1 MENSQTRPER
11 ASMAQQLDDEI
22 DLLQLWQTVWRR
34 KWSILT
40 LTLVMMMLAA
50 LVVLS
55 MTPIYRASATLLIEQ
70 KAAKAVSIEEVYG
83 LDGGS
88 SEYLQTQ
95 FELLKS
101 RGLAER
107 VVRQLNLTTHP
118 EFDPRQQPEPLI
130 DVSGVLASLD
140 VRSWLP
146 MTTPDDLVEPEAMT
160 EARIFEEVVQ
170 AFMERITIS
179 PVMKTQLVKVE
190 IEMAD
195 ARLAAQASN
204 ALANAYIESQLE
216 ARLAMTQTA
225 TTWMNERLSGLK
237 SKLQESERR
246 LQAFRESENL
256 VDLEGVTTVAGG
268 ELSQTGDRLIDA
280 RRSRAEAESQYRQV
294 ASMRSNGWQRMA
306 SVPAV
311 LSNQL
316 VQQFKADEGKA
327 SSKVQELSRRY
338 GPKHPKMIAAQSELR
353 SATANLRSQVEQV
366 VASIEREYQLATAN
380 ERSLQS
386 SFNQNK
392 EQIQDIKRKEFKLR
406 ELQREVD
413 GNRSLYDTF
422 MTRLKETSAT
432 SDFESVNARIVDPA
446 VVPDKPVKPKK
457 SLVVA
462 IAGLLAMM
470 AGIGMALLLEFL
482 NNTFKSTEDVETKLN
497 LPVLGILPLLKGKE
511 RRDIA
516 TMFTRD
522 EDRSFTESIRTI
534 RTGVVLSG
542 LDNPHKV
549 LVVTSSI
556 PGEGKSSVAANLAF
570 AMGQMEK
577 VLLIDADMR
586 RPTVAKSF
594 DFPVG
599 TPGLAN
605 LVAGT
610 ARLEDC
616 IKELDDNVSVIPAG
630 TVPPNPLELLSS
642 QRFTKALQVLEGR
655 FDRIVIDSPPTQ
667 AVSDALV
674 LSTHANALIYVVK
687 SESTSIPL
695 VKRGVGQLLQNNA
708 PITGV
713 VLNQV
718 DIKKAQKHGYS
729 YGGYYDYYGYSG
741 GKEA

>member
-1 MENSQTRPER
+1 MENSHTRPDR
-11 ASMAQQLDDEI
+11 GAMAQQLDDEI
-22 DLLQLWQTVWRR
+22 DLLQLWRTIWRR

-40 LTLVMMMLAA
+40 LMLVVMMLAA

-55 MTPIYRASATLLIEQ
+55 MTPIYRASSTLLIEQ
-70 KAAKAVSIEEVYG
+70 QAAKVVSIEEVYG
-83 LDGGS
+83 LEGNS
-88 SEYLQTQ
+88 NEYLQTQ

-130 DVSGVLASLD
+130 DLKGLFDSMDVS
-140 VRSWLP
+140 RWLP
-146 MTTPDDLVEPEAMT
+146 MTTPDDLVESEVMT
-160 EARIFEEVVQ
+160 EALIFDAVVK
-170 AFMERITIS
+170 AFMERTSIS
-179 PVMKTQLVKVE
+179 PIMKTQLVRVQ

-195 ARLAAQASN
+195 ARLAAQAAN

-225 TTWMNERLSGLK
+225 TTWMNDRLSGLK
-237 SKLQESERR
+237 GKLQESERR
-246 LQAFRESENL
+246 LQEFRESENL

-280 RRSRAEAESQYRQV
+280 RRNRAEAESQYRQV
-294 ASMRSNGWQRMA
+294 ASMRNGGWQRLA

-316 VQQFKADEGKA
+316 VQQLKAEEGRA
-327 SSKVQELSRRY
+327 RSKVQELSRRY
-338 GPKHPKMIAAQSELR
+338 GPKHPSMISAQSEL
-353 SATANLRSQVEQV
+353 SAATTNLRSQVDQV

-380 ERSLQS
+380 ERSLQG
-386 SFNQNK
+386 SFNENK

-446 VVPDKPVKPKK
+446 VVPDEPVKPKK

-462 IAGLLAMM
+462 IAGLLALM
-470 AGIGMALLLEFL
+470 AGIGMVLLLEFL

-497 LPVLGILPLLKGKE
+497 LPVLGILPMLKGKE

-522 EDRSFTESIRTI
+522 EDKSFTESIRTI

-616 IKELDDNVSVIPAG
+616 IKELDENLSVIPAG

-642 QRFTKALQVLEGR
+642 QRFAKVLRVLEDR
-655 FDRIVIDSPPTQ
+655 YDRIIIDSPPTQ

-674 LSTHANALIYVVK
+674 LSTHANALIYVIK
-687 SESTSIPL
+687 SESTAIPL
-695 VKRGVGQLLQNNA
+695 AKRGVGQLLQNNA
-708 PITGV
+708 PVTGV

-718 DIKKAQKHGYS
+718 DIKKAKKQGYS
-729 YGGYYDYYGYSG
+729 YGGYYDYYGYSETR
-741 GKEA
+741 KA

>member
-1 MENSQTRPER
+1 MT
-11 ASMAQQLDDEI
+11 QQLDDEI
-22 DLLQLWQTVWRR
+22 DLLQLWQTIWRR

-40 LTLVMMMLAA
+40 LTLVVMMLAA

-55 MTPIYRASATLLIEQ
+55 MTPIYKASSTLLIEQ

-101 RGLAER
+101 RELAVR
-107 VVRQLNLTTHP
+107 VVRELNLTTHP

-130 DVSGVLASLD
+130 DLSGLVDSLD
-140 VRSWLP
+140 VRAWLP
-146 MTTPDDLVEPEAMT
+146 MTTPDDLVESEEMT
-160 EARIFEEVVQ
+160 QAQIFDQVVL
-170 AFMERITIS
+170 AFMERISIA

-190 IEMAD
+190 VEMAD
-195 ARLAAQASN
+195 ARLAAQAAN

-216 ARLAMTQTA
+216 AKLAMTQTA
-225 TTWMNERLSGLK
+225 TNWMNERLSGLK
-237 SKLQESERR
+237 GKLQESERR
-246 LQAFRESENL
+246 LQEFRESENL

-280 RRSRAEAESQYRQV
+280 RRNKAEAESQYRQV
-294 ASMRSNGWQRMA
+294 ASMRSGGWQRLA

-316 VQQFKADEGKA
+316 VQQFKADEGRA

-338 GPKHPKMIAAQSELR
+338 GPKHPKMMAAQSELR
-353 SATANLRSQVEQV
+353 SATTNLRAQVEQV

-380 ERSLQS
+380 ENSLQS

-392 EQIQDIKRKEFKLR
+392 VEIQDIKRKEFKLR

-446 VVPDKPVKPKK
+446 VVPDLPVKPKK

-470 AGIGMALLLEFL
+470 AGIGMVLLLEFL
-482 NNTFKSTEDVETKLN
+482 NNTFKSTEDVESKLN

-516 TMFTRD
+516 TMFNRD
-522 EDRSFTESIRTI
+522 EDKSFTESIRTI

-549 LVVTSSI
+549 LVITSSI

-570 AMGQMEK
+570 AMGQMEN

-616 IKELDDNVSVIPAG
+616 IKDLDGKLSVIPAG

-642 QRFTKALQVLEGR
+642 QRFAKALQVLESR
-655 FDRIVIDSPPTQ
+655 FDRIIIDSPPTQ

-674 LSTHANALIYVVK
+674 LSTHANALIYVIK
-687 SESTSIPL
+687 SESTAIPL
-695 VKRGVGQLLQNNA
+695 AKRGIGQLLQNNA
-708 PITGV
+708 PVTGV

-718 DIKKAQKHGYS
+718 DIKKAQKQGYS

-741 GKEA
+741 SKEA

>member
-1 MENSQTRPER
+1 MDNSQPRTEPTGHT
-11 ASMAQQLDDEI
+11 QLDDEI
-22 DLLQLWQTVWRR
+22 DLLQLWKTIWQR
-34 KWSILT
+34 KWSIIVLT
-40 LTLVMMMLAA
+40 IVVMMLTV

-55 MTPIYRASATLLIEQ
+55 MTPIFKASSTLLIEQ
-70 KAAKAVSIEEVYG
+70 KAAKTVSIEDVYG
-83 LDGGS
+83 LEGGS

-101 RGLAER
+101 RELAER
-107 VVRQLNLTTHP
+107 VVRQLNLTVHP

-130 DVSGVLASLD
+130 DVGALLKSFDIRKFLPMVTPEDLAS
-140 VRSWLP
+140 
-146 MTTPDDLVEPEAMT
+146 EAGMT
-160 EARIFEEVVQ
+160 EADIFDEVVK
-170 AFMERITIS
+170 AFMERTTIS

-195 ARLAAQASN
+195 RQLSAQAAN

-216 ARLAMTQTA
+216 AKLNMTQTA
-225 TTWMNERLSGLK
+225 TNWMNERLSGLK
-237 SKLQESERR
+237 DKLQESERR
-246 LQAFRESENL
+246 LQEFREAENL
-256 VDLEGVTTVAGG
+256 VDLEGVTTVVGG
-268 ELSQTGDRLIDA
+268 ELSQTSDRLIDA

-294 ASMRSNGWQRMA
+294 AAMKGSGWQRLS

-311 LSNQL
+311 LSNPL
-316 VQQFKADEGKA
+316 VQQFKAEEGRA
-327 SSKVQELSRRY
+327 RSKVQELSRRY
-338 GPKHPKMIAAQSELR
+338 GPKHPKMISAQSELG
-353 SATANLRSQVEQV
+353 AAVANLKSQVDQV

-380 ERSLQS
+380 ERSLQG
-386 SFNQNK
+386 SFNENK
-392 EQIQDIKRKEFKLR
+392 VQIQDIKRKEFKLR

-413 GNRSLYDTF
+413 TNRSLYDTF

-446 VVPDKPVKPKK
+446 VVPDTPIKPKK
-457 SLVVA
+457 SLIVA
-462 IAGLLAMM
+462 LAGILAMM
-470 AGIGMALLLEFL
+470 LGVAFALLQDFL
-482 NNTFKSTEDVETKLN
+482 NNTFKSTEDVENKLG
-497 LPVLGILPLLKGKE
+497 LPVLGILPLLKKKE
-511 RRDIA
+511 RKQIA
-516 TMFTRD
+516 RMFLSE

-586 RPTVAKSF
+586 RPTLAKSF
-594 DFPVG
+594 EFPVG

-610 ARLEDC
+610 ARIEECLND
-616 IKELDDNVSVIPAG
+616 LGDGVTVMTAG

-642 QRFTKALQVLEGR
+642 QRFAKVLAVLEKEY
-655 FDRIVIDSPPTQ
+655 DRIVIDSPPTQ

-674 LSTHANALIYVVK
+674 LSTHANALIYVIK
-687 SESTSIPL
+687 SDATATPL
-695 VKRGVGQLLQNNA
+695 AKRGVGQLLQNNA
-708 PITGV
+708 PVTGV

-718 DIKKAQKHGYS
+718 DIKKAKKYGYS

-741 GKEA
+741 SKEA